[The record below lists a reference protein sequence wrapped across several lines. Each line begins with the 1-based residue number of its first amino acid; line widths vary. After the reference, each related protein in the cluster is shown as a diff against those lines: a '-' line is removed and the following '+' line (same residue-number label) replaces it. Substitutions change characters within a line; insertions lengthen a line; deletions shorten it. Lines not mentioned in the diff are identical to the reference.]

1 MNTLSRLMG
10 FKGEARVRYL
20 DAEFKAVE
28 GSGDFVRCAVTGKII
43 PLVDLKY
50 WSVER
55 QEAYIDATASLQRHL
70 EVKTKGK
77 G

>member
-10 FKGEARVRYL
+10 LKGEARVRYL

-28 GSGDFVRCAVTGKII
+28 GSGDFVRCAVTGNVI
-43 PLVDLKY
+43 PLSELKY

-55 QEAYIDATASLQRHL
+55 QEAYADAAASLERHL
-70 EVKTKGK
+70 QVKAQR
-77 G
+77 